1 MVWFRR
7 ALIALLVVAG
17 LVATI
22 GGASRTRPAAN
33 PAPAAVAPVAPSL
46 APSATTAPSATAL
59 PTATSVAPTAT
70 LARRPLAVGAQSK
83 VAPTSFLPGSG
94 PQLAGAQV
102 AAGRRLDF
110 YVGKNT
116 FTPEQVAALSRD
128 VEQALSYIQRRFQV
142 HLTRRVSIGVYRAA
156 NAPQRGVRGMAFTS
170 NHTINVFYRPGE
182 DQYKAL
188 VILAHELGHQLEA
201 EYYGDEVQR
210 RADTIIHEGLAS
222 WIAGEYWLS
231 LSDAPTWQE
240 RARALVAAGTPM
252 DVVRAERNGPD
263 VAYDIWA
270 GFVDYLTTTYGWDA
284 FHQLYNSSRGRAPGS
299 ANYKAVY
306 GKTIAE
312 LNADWVATL
321 K

>member
-1 MVWFRR
+1 MVLLRR
-7 ALIALLVVAG
+7 AVIALLLAAG
-17 LVATI
+17 LVAI
-22 GGASRTRPAAN
+22 VGGASIARPTPSPVAL
-33 PAPAAVAPVAPSL
+33 APVAPSV
-46 APSATTAPSATAL
+46 APSATAA
-59 PTATSVAPTAT
+59 PTATAAASATAAPTAT
-70 LARRPLAVGAQSK
+70 LARRPLALGAQSK

-94 PQLAGAQV
+94 PQLAGDQV
-102 AAGRRLDF
+102 ASGRRLDF

-116 FTPEQVAALSRD
+116 FSPEQVAALSHD

-142 HLTRRVSIGVYRAA
+142 HLTRRVSIGVYRAS
-156 NAPQRGVRGMAFTS
+156 NAPKRGVRGMAFTS

-188 VILAHELGHQLEA
+188 VILSHELAHQLEA

-222 WIAGEYWLS
+222 WISGDYWLS
-231 LSDAPTWQE
+231 LSDAPSWQE
-240 RARALVAAGTPM
+240 RARTLAASGIPM

-270 GFVDYLTTTYGWDA
+270 GFVDYLTRTYGWDA
-284 FHQLYNSSRGRAPGS
+284 FHQLYQSSRGRACGS
-299 ANYKAVY
+299 ADYKAVY
-306 GKTIAE
+306 GKSIAE
-312 LNADWVATL
+312 LNAEWVATL